1 MNGNNPYSS
10 PRPSFNPINTASL
23 MTALTEFLF
32 PAPARRSIGPIVGW
46 WERRR
51 LAYNAIVGT
60 AGLFS
65 LGLANGLL
73 AVPPYSHAGIPVV
86 AILVVGIAA
95 NVCYSMGAAAE
106 IAIEKLSGGRIL
118 PTGPTLYR
126 MGLTF
131 SVGLVL
137 LPTLIASFDWGIR
150 VLRWIL

>member
-1 MNGNNPYSS
+1 
-10 PRPSFNPINTASL
+10 
-23 MTALTEFLF
+23 MTALSEFLF
-32 PAPARRSIGPIVGW
+32 PAPARRSIGSIVGW

-65 LGLANGLL
+65 LGVANLLL
-73 AVPPYSHAGIPVV
+73 AVPPYPQGGIPVAAV
-86 AILVVGIAA
+86 AVVGIAA
-95 NVCYSMGAAAE
+95 NMCYMMGAAAE

-118 PTGPTLYR
+118 PTGPALYR

-137 LPTLIASFDWGIR
+137 MPTLIASFDWGIR
-150 VLRWIL
+150 VLRWIF

>member
-1 MNGNNPYSS
+1 
-10 PRPSFNPINTASL
+10 
-23 MTALTEFLF
+23 
-32 PAPARRSIGPIVGW
+32 
-46 WERRR
+46 
-51 LAYNAIVGT
+51 
-60 AGLFS
+60 
-65 LGLANGLL
+65 
-73 AVPPYSHAGIPVV
+73 
-86 AILVVGIAA
+86 
-95 NVCYSMGAAAE
+95 MGAAAE